1 MQKDLEKEVGRSLV
15 QIDFRQEWYSGVTV
29 HGVVMM
35 VKMKKMVW
43 TRLSGRPIGKEGKE
57 KDQRK
62 QRGRKQAKEG
72 QWLDKEAKWGQVSAK
87 KRVT

>member
-35 VKMKKMVW
+35 VKKKKMVW
-43 TRLSGRPIGKEGKE
+43 TRLSGRPSR
-57 KDQRK
+57 QRK
-62 QRGRKQAKEG
+62 R
-72 QWLDKEAKWGQVSAK
+72 SK
-87 KRVT
+87 KSKDNG

>member
-43 TRLSGRPIGKEGKE
+43 TRLSGRPS
-57 KDQRK
+57 R
-62 QRGRKQAKEG
+62 
-72 QWLDKEAKWGQVSAK
+72 
-87 KRVT
+87 